1 MGSLFISYRI
11 MAEREIG
18 KMDNFS
24 NIIGYEDVKKQLR
37 RLADMCRN
45 PSKYSSFGVTLPR
58 GIILV
63 GVPGVGKTTMAYDF
77 IKETGLKSYVVRKND
92 SKDRFIS
99 NMKQTFEEACKNQPS
114 VILLDDIDKFTPDYR
129 NYQAEE
135 YVLPQALMDDAKNNQ
150 VFVVATANNI
160 EYLPRSLL
168 RKGRLDTSIHI
179 TTPTYEDSKSI
190 ISHYLSN
197 KKVAK
202 NLDMESI
209 AMLMKNHSCAFLEGI
224 MNEAGIASA
233 YEGRKEIVLDD
244 IVKAVINSQIDE
256 SERISDSSSASTL
269 NTAYHEAGH
278 LAAGLLGGVCDMV
291 LAVLI
296 KGPESNSGF
305 VNFNTKLDAV
315 DSLEDE
321 EKIIYGYLAGG
332 AAVEIQYGKTD
343 IGSSSDFEKAYAY
356 TKNIIS
362 TNRLY
367 GISNMSIRKDYGNK
381 NEDVND
387 YTRLKLEESY
397 ATTRFL
403 LKKNWALVEMLTQA
417 LMKKKYLVYS
427 EINGI
432 YKQYLDT
439 KTTVPSPSF

>member
-18 KMDNFS
+18 KMNNFS
-24 NIIGYEDVKKQLR
+24 DIIGYEDVKNQLR

-58 GIILV
+58 GILLA
-63 GVPGVGKTTMAYDF
+63 GVPGVGKTTIAYDF
-77 IKETGLKSYVVRKND
+77 IKETGFKSYVIRKDD

-114 VILLDDIDKFTPDYR
+114 VILLDDIDKFSSDSQ
-129 NYQAEE
+129 NNQSEE
-135 YVLPQALMDDAKNNQ
+135 YVLIQTLIDNAKNNQ
-150 VFVVATANNI
+150 VFVIATANNI
-160 EYLPRSLL
+160 DYLPRSLL

-179 TTPTYEDSKSI
+179 TTPTYEDSKLI
-190 ISHYLSN
+190 INHYLSN

-209 AMLMKNHSCAFLEGI
+209 AMLMKDRSCAFLEGI

-305 VNFNTKLDAV
+305 VNFNSKLDAV
-315 DSLEDE
+315 NSLEDE
-321 EKIIYGYLAGG
+321 EKIVYGYLAGG
-332 AAVEIQYGKTD
+332 AAVEIQYGRTD
-343 IGSSSDFEKAYAY
+343 IGSASDFEKAYGY
-356 TKNIIS
+356 TKNIIG

-367 GISNMSIRKDYGNK
+367 GISNILISSDYSDK
-381 NEDVND
+381 NEDVKD
-387 YTRLKLEESY
+387 YTRIKLEESY
-397 ATTRFL
+397 ATTKYL

-417 LMKKKYLVYS
+417 LMKKKYLVYN
-427 EINGI
+427 EINSI

-439 KTTVPSPSF
+439 KTTVSNPS